1 MLNGIKRVK
10 ITMKKIFVLA
20 VCLFVCSVVMAAQNN
35 PPQNDSRYQWNNNN
49 CKDAGVE
56 TRANNNYYM
65 NGHQSQAGHTAPK
78 GEYQVRTTVYDTQG
92 NIVDQIH
99 TNMDRVAGSK
109 NVHRE
114 YNETVRATSECKWN
128 K

>member
-1 MLNGIKRVK
+1 
-10 ITMKKIFVLA
+10 MKKIFVLA

-56 TRANNNYYM
+56 TRANNNYYQD
-65 NGHQSQAGHTAPK
+65 GYQSQAGHNAPK

-99 TNMDRVAGSK
+99 SNNKS
-109 NVHRE
+109 NVGTTEHRG
-114 YNETVRATSECKWN
+114 YNQTVRATSECKWN

>member
-1 MLNGIKRVK
+1 
-10 ITMKKIFVLA
+10 MKKIFVLA

-35 PPQNDSRYQWNNNN
+35 PPQNDSRYQWNENN

-56 TRANNNYYM
+56 TRANNNYYQ
-65 NGHQSQAGHTAPK
+65 NGYQSQAGHTAPK
-78 GEYQVRTTVYDTQG
+78 GDYQVRTTVYDTQG

-99 TNMDRVAGSK
+99 SGRNIHQDNKRTE
-109 NVHRE
+109 HRE
-114 YNETVRATSECKWN
+114 YNQTVRATSECKWN

>member
-1 MLNGIKRVK
+1 
-10 ITMKKIFVLA
+10 MKKIFVLA

-35 PPQNDSRYQWNNNN
+35 PPQNDSRYQWNENN

-56 TRANNNYYM
+56 TRANNQYYHD
-65 NGHQSQAGHTAPK
+65 GYQSQAGHSLPQ
-78 GEYQVRTTVYDTQG
+78 GDYQVRTTVRDTQG

-99 TNMDRVAGSK
+99 SKGNGSSK
-109 NVHRE
+109 AAYRG
-114 YNETVRATSECKWN
+114 YNETVRATTECKWN